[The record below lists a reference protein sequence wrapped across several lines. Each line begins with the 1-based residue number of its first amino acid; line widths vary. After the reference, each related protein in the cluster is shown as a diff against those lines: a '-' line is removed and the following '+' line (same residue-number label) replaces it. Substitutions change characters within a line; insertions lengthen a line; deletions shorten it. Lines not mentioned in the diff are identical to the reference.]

1 MIDFILKVGVYLWG
15 FFLIIVGIVFILG
28 IFSIIIGIFS
38 IIISSLTSKKM
49 PWMKDDTMTIK
60 GNFTINEKKKK

>member
-15 FFLIIVGIVFILG
+15 FFLIIVGVVFIIG
-28 IFSIIIGIFS
+28 VFSVIITC
-38 IIISSLTSKKM
+38 LTGKKK
-49 PWMKDDTMTIK
+49 PWMKDDTITIK

>member
-28 IFSIIIGIFS
+28 IFSIIIS
-38 IIISSLTSKKM
+38 CLTGKKM

-60 GNFTINEKKKK
+60 GNFTITEKKKK